1 LLAAAVS
8 ADDVVACCHLLLPP
22 SALLLLLF
30 RVEPRAFEDG
40 YVWDLHTLMSPY
52 LDALQQYCEGG

>member
-1 LLAAAVS
+1 
-8 ADDVVACCHLLLPP
+8 VACCHLLLPP

-40 YVWDLHTLMSPY
+40 YVHTLMSPY
-52 LDALQQYCEGG
+52 LDALQQYCEGE